1 MRHASAIVSALVL
14 LLFGAFSAGAQQ
26 QQIASIQPDEQSQT
40 LKQLSIEE
48 LSNIDVTSTL
58 KHAEPISAAAAAISV
73 VTGDDIRRA
82 GITTLAEALR
92 LVTGVQVARFDG
104 RTWAIS
110 ARGFN
115 ISTANKLVVLID
127 GRSVYTPLF
136 SGVFWDVQDVV
147 LEDVDRIEVVHGPG
161 ATLWGANAVNG
172 IINIVTKTAAQT
184 QGTLVQVGGGSD
196 LGQTSVRYGA
206 KAGADGN
213 FRIYA
218 KYRYRGSQ
226 VFENGDSALD
236 PQRMGQ
242 AGFRF
247 DRGTSGRTVMTL
259 QGDIYNGA
267 IGIFDRPDSDVAG
280 GNLLGRLS
288 HTYSSGAQLQLQMYY
303 DGTYRKVPRQ
313 FSEHRD
319 TVDLDLQ
326 YRTSLAGR
334 QDLIVGAGYQLTHGH
349 AAPSPVLFF
358 APETRTSPL
367 INVFVQDEIALVPN
381 RVAVILGSKFEHNDY
396 TGFEYQP
403 TLRARWTPR
412 GSDTAWGAIS
422 RAVRMPTRFDTD
434 LRFTGTAPIVVLRGD
449 DGFVSELVLSRELGY
464 RHRFGS
470 TVSMDLAAF
479 YNTYDDLRTQEPTL
493 PTGIPIVLRNNMTA
507 TTSGIEATAEY
518 EPSPKV
524 RLHAGYTLLSE
535 QFRLQP
541 GSLDLTRGTS
551 EHDDPKHQ
559 VWTRAFVDLPRGL
572 ETAAV
577 FRFVGALPDPAVP
590 GYAEL
595 TLRLG
600 WRRGATE
607 LSIVGDNLLHDHHPE
622 FGNLTPR
629 EEYPRSG
636 FVQATWRF

>member
-1 MRHASAIVSALVL
+1 MRHAVCVYATILVL
-14 LLFGAFSAGAQQ
+14 ILFHSLSIRAQQ
-26 QQIASIQPDEQSQT
+26 QVASLGPGEQT

-48 LSNIDVTSTL
+48 LSRIDVTSTL

-73 VTGDDIRRA
+73 LTGDDIRRA
-82 GITTLAEALR
+82 GITTLPEALR

-115 ISTANKLVVLID
+115 ITTANKLVVLID

-136 SGVFWDVQDVV
+136 SGVYWDVQDVV
-147 LEDVDRIEVVHGPG
+147 LEDIDRIEVVRGPG

-172 IINIVTKTAAQT
+172 IINIVTKSAAQT
-184 QGTLVQVGGGSD
+184 TGALVQLGGGSE
-196 LGQTSVRYGA
+196 LGQASVRYGTRT
-206 KAGADGN
+206 GGDGN
-213 FRIYA
+213 LRAYA

-226 VFENGDSALD
+226 VFETGASARD
-236 PQRMGQ
+236 PLRTGQ

-247 DRGTSGRTVMTL
+247 DRGLSGRTVMTL
-259 QGDIYNGA
+259 QGDIYKGA

-280 GNLLGRLS
+280 GNLLSRVA
-288 HTYSSGAQLQLQMYY
+288 HTYSSGSQVQLQLYY

-319 TVDLDLQ
+319 TVDVDVQ
-326 YRTSLAGR
+326 YRTTIAGR
-334 QDLIVGAGYQLTHGH
+334 QDLVTGIGYQLMHGR
-349 AAPSPVLFF
+349 AAASPVLFF
-358 APETRTSPL
+358 TPETRTSPL
-367 INVFVQDEIALVPN
+367 LNVFVQDEIALVPN
-381 RVAVILGSKFEHNDY
+381 RFAVVLGSKFEHNDY

-403 TLRARWTPR
+403 TFRARWTPH
-412 GSDTAWGAIS
+412 GADTVWGAVS

-434 LRFTGTAPIVVLRGD
+434 LRITGTAPIVLLRGD
-449 DGFVSELVLSRELGY
+449 AGFVSEMVLSREVGF

-470 TVSMDLAAF
+470 TVSTDVTAF
-479 YNTYDDLRTQEPTL
+479 YNSYDNLRTQEPS
-493 PTGIPIVLRNNMTA
+493 PPAGIPIVLRNNMTA

-518 EPSPKV
+518 EPSPTV
-524 RLHAGYTLLSE
+524 RLHAGYTILSE
-535 QFRLQP
+535 RFRLAE
-541 GSLDLTRGTS
+541 GSHDLSGGAA
-551 EHDDPKHQ
+551 EHNDPKHQ
-559 VWTRAFVDLPRGL
+559 VWARAFVDLPHGM

-577 FRFVGALPDPAVP
+577 FRFVGELPNPVVP
-590 GYAEL
+590 KYAEL

-600 WRRGATE
+600 WRRGVME
-607 LSIVGDNLLHDHHPE
+607 LSVVGDNLLHDRHPE